1 MKGLVMAVIDHCT
14 WFIYFSG
21 HYYPFSEILA
31 FFSICV
37 WLVPF
42 GFFISLSANENV
54 LPGSIGATIDQ
65 PDEYAR
71 SKKTSNMLLSAFGF
85 LKKSSSSVL
94 TPDQFGPSSF
104 DKLN

>member
-1 MKGLVMAVIDHCT
+1 MAVIDHCT

-21 HYYPFSEILA
+21 IYYPFSEILA
-31 FFSICV
+31 FFTICV
-37 WLVPF
+37 WMVPF

-54 LPGSIGATIDQ
+54 LPGSIGATIDSG
-65 PDEYAR
+65 DSHR
-71 SKKTSNMLLSAFGF
+71 NKKNSNVLLSMFGF